1 MNDNLVTDQD
11 STGWPPS
18 TRPSS
23 PQQRAA
29 ILLEKGIAAVQA
41 GQREEAYAFFWA
53 ASELDSANAR
63 AWAWLAELGNE
74 PHEALIYA
82 TRALSL
88 DPRDEIARSVLH
100 QIRRRLPNSPSLR
113 ATLKA
118 GELPVPARSAAPLRP
133 QRKASPVPRRSR
145 LAAILDAALFLSQ
158 RIGFAALILLVI
170 IYLCFFGLDMAR
182 GTAFASALGRGAT
195 RTIEYLGQLARA
207 DLGHTFSL
215 SQGLRQE
222 AVSAVLLPIL
232 LKSLGLLTVSLGV
245 AAILGVGLGTLA
257 ARWRHSPLA
266 LVTNL
271 FATLGVALPSFLVA
285 LLLQLATLWYIRQ
298 TGRSFLPMGGF
309 GWDSH
314 LGLPA
319 LVLAARP
326 IAQVARVTFNVLSE
340 AWQQDYV
347 RTARGKG
354 ASETRVLFRHIFRN
368 AAIPVLTTLGTSLRF
383 SLSSLP
389 VVELFFSWPG
399 IGFNLLRAISQKDDY
414 LTVALSMCLG
424 FLFIVVNWLLD
435 GAYRIIDPRLR
446 EEQPVIREQGISLWD
461 SATGMARDLL
471 TWLTNNRLVRWL
483 THRRAEPDPFREA
496 LRRRAAE
503 NSHFFEV
510 TPADYRHERRRA
522 WLRATMENP
531 ALLFGLV
538 VVLGLLLIVGWGPIL
553 SPNNPYVTTGLV
565 QVNGQWV
572 VPPFAPS
579 AEYPLGTDV
588 LGRDI
593 LGLILYGA
601 RRTLSMAF
609 LVVLARMAIGTILG
623 ALAGRF
629 SGSGLDK
636 LVMGLAEVIAAFPAL
651 LFAMILIL
659 ALGIRQGL
667 NVFVIALCFVGW
679 GEVMQFVRSEVKTI
693 SAQPYIESAVAV
705 GLREGELIFRHVLP
719 NLVSSLIVLGAL
731 EMGAVMMLVGELGFV
746 GIFIGGG
753 AFAELQAWVPPYH
766 YSDVPE
772 WGALLSNVRL
782 YARSYPWTALYP
794 SLAFFITILGL
805 NLFGEGLRRMI
816 ERLGVGFTRLVNRYT
831 VAAAVLLILVV
842 GWVQTGTGPLGA
854 YRQAASHFDGG
865 RALLDVYTLAGEQ
878 MNGRHI
884 GQPGADAAADYI
896 AQQFAAAG
904 LQPAGEDFSYFQ
916 TVKRDWL
923 EPTEVPYLAIVG
935 DDGVEQPFIF
945 RRDFNF
951 YPSLDNPTGE
961 STAEVVALGLGDFP
975 VDRYWRVQG
984 LGKIEVPGA
993 AVMVLSPRA
1002 EWLAQRI
1009 AKQAVLVVTNDP
1021 ADLQRGATL
1030 STYVYEWSAGGRF
1043 AQPHPAP
1050 VFYISEEAANRL
1062 LASRGVT
1069 VADLRAEEAKL
1080 GQQEWFGVR
1089 TGMRVHARLVGEE
1102 HNKTVARNVIG
1113 HLPGVAAAGEGASA
1127 SQREA
1132 QLDQKAILVVAQ
1144 YDGLGREVDGALY
1157 PGANDNASGVA
1168 MMLELIRAWHEV
1180 GYQPK
1185 RTFIFVAY
1193 AGEGYT
1199 SGQMPSRQ
1207 VDPTT
1212 FLKAK
1217 YGFATSLEIEAVVYL
1232 RGVGGGSGNALSLS
1246 TEGSLRLGELFAR
1259 AAQQNGLTVRR
1270 RDESIDLGVIF
1281 ERAAVQ
1287 VGGGEAAPYI
1297 VVNWQGYEDTSQLP
1311 TDTVEIVDPYK
1322 LDLVGRSLS
1331 LALMT
1336 IGRETVY

>member
-1 MNDNLVTDQD
+1 MDDNRVTGQD
-11 STGWPPS
+11 SIGWPPS
-18 TRPSS
+18 PRPSS

-29 ILLEKGIAAVQA
+29 ILLEKGIAAAQL
-41 GQREEAYAFFWA
+41 GHHEEAYAFFWA
-53 ASELDSANAR
+53 ASELNPANAR
-63 AWAWLAELGNE
+63 VWVWLAELE
-74 PHEALIYA
+74 DDPQQALVYA
-82 TRALSL
+82 TRAISL
-88 DPRDEIARSVLH
+88 APRDEAARSALH
-100 QIRRRLPNSPSLR
+100 QARRCLPNSPSLR
-113 ATLKA
+113 ATPKA
-118 GELPVPARSAAPLRP
+118 GELPGPARSAAPLRP
-133 QRKASPVPRRSR
+133 QRQAPPMPRRSR
-145 LAAILDAALFLSQ
+145 LAAILDVALFLGQ
-158 RIGFAALILLVI
+158 RPVFAALVLLVI

-182 GTAFASALGRGAT
+182 GTTFASALSRGTT

-207 DLGHTFSL
+207 DLGNTFSL
-215 SQGLRQE
+215 SSGLRQE
-222 AVSAVLLPIL
+222 KVSAVLLPIL
-232 LKSLGLLTVSLGV
+232 LKSLGLLAVSLGV
-245 AAILGVGLGTLA
+245 TASLGVGLGTLA

-266 LVTNL
+266 LSINL

-285 LLLQLATLWYIRQ
+285 LILQLAALWYIRQ

-309 GWDSH
+309 GWDKH
-314 LGLPA
+314 LVLPC

-326 IAQVARVTFNVLSE
+326 IAQVIRVTFNVLSE

-368 AAIPVLTTLGTSLRF
+368 AAIPILTTLGTSLRF

-399 IGFNLLRAISQKDDY
+399 VGFNLLRAISQKDDY
-414 LTVALSMCLG
+414 LTVALSLCLG
-424 FLFIVVNWLLD
+424 LLFILVNWLLD
-435 GAYRIIDPRLR
+435 WTYRLIDPRLR
-446 EEQPVIREQGISLWD
+446 EEQPIIREQGISLWD
-461 SATGMARDLL
+461 SATGMARDLF
-471 TWLTNNRLVRWL
+471 TWLTDNRLVRWL
-483 THRRAEPDPFREA
+483 TRRRSEPDPFREA

-503 NSHFFEV
+503 NSHFQLA
-510 TPADYRHERRRA
+510 PANYRHERRRA
-522 WLRATMENP
+522 WLRATTENP
-531 ALLFGLV
+531 ALLCGLV

-572 VPPFAPS
+572 IPPFAPS

-601 RRTLSMAF
+601 RHTLSMAF
-609 LVVLARMAIGTILG
+609 LVVLARMTIGTVLG

-629 SGSGLDK
+629 NGSWLDK

-679 GEVMQFVRSEVKTI
+679 GEVMQFVRGEVKTI

-705 GLREGELIFRHVLP
+705 GLREGQIIFNHVLP
-719 NLVSSLIVLGAL
+719 NLMSSLIVLGAL
-731 EMGAVMMLVGELGFV
+731 EMSAVMMLVGELGFV

-753 AFAELQAWVPPYH
+753 AFAELQAFAPPYH

-831 VAAAVLLILVV
+831 VAAALLLILVV

-878 MNGRHI
+878 MQGRRI
-884 GQPGADAAADYI
+884 GEPGAEMAAQYI
-896 AQQFAAAG
+896 AEQFKAAG
-904 LQPAGEDFSYFQ
+904 LQPAGEEFSYFQ

-923 EPTEVPYLAIVG
+923 EPTEVPYLAVVG
-935 DDGVEQPFIF
+935 DDGAEQGFVF
-945 RRDFNF
+945 KKDFNF
-951 YPSLDNPTGE
+951 YPSLDKPTGE
-961 STAEVVALGLGDFP
+961 SIAEVVALGLGDFP
-975 VDRYWRVQG
+975 TGTYYYAAPQG

-993 AVMVLSPRA
+993 AVMVFSPRA
-1002 EWLAQRI
+1002 EWLVQRI
-1009 AKQAVLVVTNDP
+1009 DKQAVLVVTDDP
-1021 ADLQRGATL
+1021 ADLERGAIL
-1030 STYVYEWSAGGRF
+1030 STHLSLGYSSNLHRE
-1043 AQPHPAP
+1043 PAAVP
-1050 VFYISEEAANRL
+1050 VFYISEKVANRL

-1089 TGMRVHARLVGEE
+1089 TGVRVHARLIGEE
-1102 HNKTVARNVIG
+1102 HNKTVVRNVIG
-1113 HLPGVAAAGEGASA
+1113 HLPGVAASSESA
-1127 SQREA
+1127 PALQREL

-1144 YDGLGREVDGALY
+1144 YDGLGQEVDGTLY

-1168 MMLELIRAWHEV
+1168 LMLELIRAWHEM

-1185 RTFIFVAY
+1185 KTFIFVAY
-1193 AGEGYT
+1193 AGEGFT
-1199 SGQMPSRQ
+1199 SGQVPSRQ
-1207 VDPTT
+1207 IDPTT

-1232 RGVGGGSGNALSLS
+1232 RGVGAGTGDGLLLS
-1246 TEGSLRLGELFAR
+1246 TEGSLRLGELFTDAAKQNRLVASLDKRAR
-1259 AAQQNGLTVRR
+1259 L
-1270 RDESIDLGVIF
+1270 E
-1281 ERAAVQ
+1281 
-1287 VGGGEAAPYI
+1287 
-1297 VVNWQGYEDTSQLP
+1297 
-1311 TDTVEIVDPYK
+1311 
-1322 LDLVGRSLS
+1322 
-1331 LALMT
+1331 
-1336 IGRETVY
+1336 